1 MGTLLKFLKLRRA
14 LEPLLV
20 VMMLAG
26 CDSFPSDFVCANDD
40 QCVHAGQN
48 GICASNA
55 CAFPD
60 TGCASGYRYH
70 ESSPLSLEGE
80 CVGEAPPEDG
90 GRPRDSGG
98 SNACGG
104 LLPLD
109 GNPGDPCGRCMMGM
123 YTCDGLNALRCT
135 GQPTV
140 EMDVTG
146 IGVVTASTTYGA
158 EFEARLAVDGDLQTS
173 WFSAGSRA
181 EPTGRSTFEWDADED
196 LCVVQVSIEGNGR
209 HLNPSFRTNY
219 GFARVTVEVVDD
231 AGVPRSSESREL
243 PGTPD
248 PTVSVMPNSGG
259 RGVRL
264 VFDGHESDDCGGF
277 AELIVTA
284 AYRP

>member
-1 MGTLLKFLKLRRA
+1 MMGTYS
-14 LEPLLV
+14 
-20 VMMLAG
+20 
-26 CDSFPSDFVCANDD
+26 CN
-40 QCVHAGQN
+40 
-48 GICASNA
+48 
-55 CAFPD
+55 
-60 TGCASGYRYH
+60 
-70 ESSPLSLEGE
+70 
-80 CVGEAPPEDG
+80 
-90 GRPRDSGG
+90 
-98 SNACGG
+98 
-104 LLPLD
+104 
-109 GNPGDPCGRCMMGM
+109 
-123 YTCDGLNALRCT
+123 GLNAVECT

-196 LCVVQVSIEGNGR
+196 LCITQVSIEGNGR
-209 HLNPSFRTNY
+209 HLNPSYRLNY
-219 GFARVTVEVVDD
+219 GFARVTVEVVDE
-231 AGVPRSSESREL
+231 ASAAQSSEAREL

-248 PTVSVMPNSGG
+248 PLVSVMPNTRG

-264 VFDGHESDDCGGF
+264 IFDGHENVDCGGF